1 MKLLVN
7 NSSTYKG
14 GSEQVA
20 LSFIYEC
27 RKYPQHEFYVVTGE
41 NLSGQIEKN
50 KFPENFNFYTLQ
62 KRPASGAVTFFKTII
77 WLKNLENKVKPDCV
91 IATGGHG
98 YSLTKAPLVAG
109 FNIPHYL
116 YPESPYFSQIS
127 LRKKL
132 YWKIRKQIELVF
144 FRQVDAYLV
153 QTDDVNKRVRKLME
167 SNNVYTVSN
176 TVNGHF
182 YDYDLFPNKLP
193 ERKPGEVRLLTLS
206 SYYPHK
212 NLEIINL
219 VLKKLIEL
227 DHLNIRFV
235 LTIPDKIFKSKFDED
250 IRKHIYNLG
259 QIPIEECPSL
269 YQEIDFMFL
278 PTLLEC
284 FSASYAE
291 AMVMKKPILTSD
303 LGFAH
308 TVCKDAA
315 VYFDPMDP
323 EDIARKII
331 SLINDKNKQISLVEK
346 GTEISS
352 MFNTPEER
360 AKKFLSIC
368 EMMQTDE

>member
-1 MKLLVN
+1 MKLLIN

-27 RKYPQHEFYVVTGE
+27 RNYPEHEYHIVTGE
-41 NLSGQIEKN
+41 NLSRQIEKE
-50 KFPENFNFYTLQ
+50 KFPENFTFYGLQ
-62 KRPASGAVTFFKTII
+62 KRPASSILTFLKTMF
-77 WLKNLENKVKPDCV
+77 WLRKLEKRVQPDCV

-98 YSLTKAPLVAG
+98 YSVTKAPLVAG

-127 LRKKL
+127 FRKKL
-132 YWKIRKQIELVF
+132 YWKIRKQIEFVF
-144 FRQVDAYLV
+144 FRKVDAYLV
-153 QTDDVNKRVRKLME
+153 QTDDVNKRVHKLMQ
-167 SNNVYTVSN
+167 SNDVYTVSN

-182 YDYDLFPNKLP
+182 FDYKEFPDKLP
-193 ERKPGEVRLLTLS
+193 ERSSGEVRLLTLS

-212 NLEIINL
+212 NLEVINS
-219 VLKKLIEL
+219 VLKRLLEFN
-227 DHLNIRFV
+227 HTNIRFV
-235 LTIPDKIFKSKFDED
+235 LTLPEDIFKSKFDKI
-250 IRKHIYNLG
+250 IRDHIYNLG
-259 QIPIEECPSL
+259 HIPIEECPSL

-315 VYFDPMDP
+315 VYFDPMNP
-323 EDIARKII
+323 EEIARKII
-331 SLINDKNKQISLVEK
+331 GLIGDEAKQTALIEK
-346 GTEISS
+346 GIEISS

-360 AKKFLSIC
+360 ARKFLSIC
-368 EMMQTDE
+368 KIMQTNG